1 MKFSFDIHY
10 SLFDILRFKK
20 VLNPDLKL
28 RYKVG
33 IGRKPVGIYAEFFP
47 IRLNETGGFR
57 PSLFIITLLI
67 IYYLLRT
74 LSLIRLIWPRP
85 IPFTSHPSSKYRRII

>member
-47 IRLNETGGFR
+47 IRLNETGCIRPGFVR
-57 PSLFIITLLI
+57 NKRGRYKKTFRIRVFQHQIIVQTIGAQKIHI
-67 IYYLLRT
+67 IM
-74 LSLIRLIWPRP
+74 I
-85 IPFTSHPSSKYRRII
+85 F